1 MECTA
6 PRNRP
11 RAPAVRFR
19 LDWLPASHESV
30 RIPKGHTVTL
40 RPSRLLRSAPS
51 ALLLGGLLAASP
63 ALGQDKVP
71 AAPAPVAPAATPP
84 AAAAA
89 LPDAKSIIEKSVA
102 VIGGRELWMKRTSM
116 EMTGTIEMP
125 AQGIKGTILSRT
137 AQPNKMTTTLEMPG
151 LGAFRTG
158 FDGKTGWASD
168 KIQGT
173 RLMQGKELETI
184 AREAD
189 YMKDVDPLRRWD
201 KVETIGEGAFGA
213 YDCWKIR
220 ATKGEEKSVLWYEK
234 STGLA
239 RGFEMTIDTQ
249 LGKLPVVTTF
259 VEYRDF
265 DGLKLPVRTEATQAG
280 QKIITTYESVKFDTA
295 TAAQFEL
302 PAEIKALLEPEPAE
316 DEDGEDGEDGAQ
328 APKTPVAPKTP
339 ETPKAP
345 ESPKVPASPKR

>member
-1 MECTA
+1 MT
-6 PRNRP
+6 
-11 RAPAVRFR
+11 
-19 LDWLPASHESV
+19 
-30 RIPKGHTVTL
+30 I
-40 RPSRLLRSAPS
+40 RPSRFLFIASARPL
-51 ALLLGGLLAASP
+51 ALAVALLGGLRAADPAAAQDAPPAASP
-63 ALGQDKVP
+63 A
-71 AAPAPVAPAATPP
+71 APP
-84 AAAAA
+84 ASA
-89 LPDAKSIIEKSVA
+89 LPDAKAIIERSVA
-102 VIGGRELWMKRTSM
+102 AIGGRERWMKRTSM
-116 EMTGTIEMP
+116 AMTGTIEMP
-125 AQGIKGTILSRT
+125 GQGIKGTIVSRT
-137 AQPNKMTTTLEMPG
+137 AQPNKMTTTLELPG

-158 FDGKTGWASD
+158 FDGTTGWASD

-201 KVETIGEGAFGA
+201 KVETIGEGAFGT

-265 DGLKLPVRTEATQAG
+265 DGLKLPIRTEATQAG
-280 QKIITTYESVKFDTA
+280 QKIVTVYETVAFDTA
-295 TAAQFEL
+295 TPEQFAL

-316 DEDGEDGEDGAQ
+316 DEDDA
-328 APKTPVAPKTP
+328 AAAPKTP
-339 ETPKAP
+339 EAPNSPEGPKPGA
-345 ESPKVPASPKR
+345 PKR